1 MKTENQNFTGWAT
14 IVISITAITIS
25 IISICIALPNRPD
38 LGFDYQ
44 GVIVGIL
51 SVLVTVLLAFVGGGF
66 FFQNKVLDKKIEDV
80 SNGGKEAIAENM
92 FYGGYDKI
100 MTSNVDF
107 MQFLLGIK
115 TAIAALNL
123 CFSEDKAEL
132 LKNSITMRSHIYKDR
147 IYLIVK
153 ELELIKYKSKAID
166 SCIKEIK
173 SINPNSE

>member
-92 FYGGYDKI
+92 FYGGYG
-100 MTSNVDF
+100 S
-107 MQFLLGIK
+107 G
-115 TAIAALNL
+115 
-123 CFSEDKAEL
+123 E
-132 LKNSITMRSHIYKDR
+132 
-147 IYLIVK
+147 K
-153 ELELIKYKSKAID
+153 E
-166 SCIKEIK
+166 
-173 SINPNSE
+173 